1 MNKKTLRKRNK
12 VMNTKNK
19 HSKKHKRIK
28 RKGRRFSRKQYGGL
42 LLNLGK
48 WDASLS
54 NPEKITNFKQLTTGV
69 IIFKLDTKTKQ
80 PDTKNPYIILEDTMV
95 YTAPKQKKQIS
106 LIIQRVKPITST
118 SNVSNLT
125 GLPSTFGTTGK
136 PVIISDDE
144 FNNWYYAKNSL
155 PIDPTKKPEFSEL
168 NSDPE
173 RTPLKLNENLRSP
186 FPIVY
191 NKNDQQEYIPYSV
204 SDHLSLIAGSV
215 QTASNALSTY
225 MSDALTTNNRLNKDK
240 NDMHT
245 ELINLATDYL
255 SRESGKVERTIDAI
269 RRAIKAGA
277 RRGGAI
283 LKPTEYPRAI
293 AAADRAVSAMYPA
306 SVTANIRAL
315 DGTAR
320 SARAAV
326 GPRAAAAEQAVNEAI
341 ANAVK
346 GVIDNEIRNIA
357 NNNLNA
363 SSAIGGAVKSIQ
375 NIISPGGRQ
384 YAALRTA
391 AETSL
396 ASNQGGIERAAKA
409 AQKEAQNNQY
419 QVLTDSIGE
428 IPSVETAAKNAAVN
442 KARDIMAVKKEN
454 EEINQAMKDE
464 INDRDPFKTQ
474 SKTAAVN
481 AMVAVVNQPA
491 STAKI
496 TSSLSQNS
504 EVQQRAVES
513 MGQQLSTWITANP
526 QLNISP
532 DLIREIITAIAD
544 SETTDE
550 AVKKALAAYDA
561 NKTVSNR
568 MASIK
573 QPLTAEL
580 NRLAA
585 LPPPPSPGGPLDA
598 TTIINE
604 MTNVANEGAT
614 YQKAVDNVKK
624 YLQNK
629 KIDTDLITEIIA
641 AGTNA
646 GDAVI
651 DTQRT
656 TEINAIIT
664 AGEAAANFNAAI
676 TAMEASATNLSRA
689 TIDKIINPAKEA
701 GQAIVKNKVDEIIS
715 KIYTESVKANTVP
728 NVARDAEAVVT
739 NDIVTPLAAAGVAT
753 VDVTAA
759 ATAISNAAL
768 GVGGA
773 APTQQ
778 QIDDAAADIGK
789 KIVDS
794 ASEGKSIQEVST
806 NAERAATAAGVDLPA
821 AQAIG
826 AAATAAPPA
835 PSPDEIDDEIDDI
848 IKKIIDG
855 ASSGKTVGE
864 VVTKAESVARD
875 LGMNQDVAL
884 AIKNYADNIGN
895 SNPTQNDINNE
906 GYIIIKIIVN
916 ATAKGKT
923 IQEAAAN
930 AEAAAK
936 KEGFKGRVLTEIIPN
951 IVLRAGNASPSTP
964 SQSTNNSSKEFI
976 MVNLLS
982 DAPTIVPLT
991 NTTDT
996 FQLNQVYYRNET
1008 LDTRIACLA
1017 ISSEYMYL
1025 YQTSKLSVKVPI
1037 NNIQKNISDL
1047 NRLIINDKID
1057 RINQQA
1063 PILSTIL
1070 PTGSGDGYEQIKNDP
1085 KFLQVKLNY
1094 LNELI
1099 YFFATLNYNIPVQTL
1114 LQKSYEIPPNIIS
1127 NINQIASDKFAQL
1140 NAKAIT
1146 EADAVLVNQSS
1157 AQSTV
1162 STPGDQLPPSSNL
1175 ASGEQGPSSDQVPPS
1190 TNVASG
1196 VQGPPSPT
1204 LGPTPGTG
1212 PVTVVKVKVPANLK
1226 SGDQYVF
1233 TYQGHKY
1240 QIIIPPNV
1248 SAGQF
1253 FKVHIKVPE
1262 IQPAAP
1268 LSPITPAPSESSIPS
1283 EAVPPITSPS
1293 PSSSPMYLKV
1303 QVPPNKKSG
1312 DKLRFN
1318 YLGNTYEVVIPQGVQ
1333 TGQYFKLKLE
1343 TPKQESAPA
1352 SSSEATAVSTP
1363 ESAQSQ
1369 VPEEQREEQ
1378 VPEEPIQEVSDQVV
1392 EPNQTEETGQV
1403 KPSFEVSNPELNKI
1417 IGQVGD
1423 KYDQIIPK
1431 LTASFITILETML
1444 KTEQDPVKQDNIKTA
1459 IASLK
1464 QNNENF
1470 EKLSEQLNNVFKDV
1484 RGGPSIETNVS
1495 KLLTLFNNAQAQDKT
1510 AKTVAELDAIASVLA
1525 ALAAGA
1531 LLIGGTTNKT
1541 RGRKHRGLSHTR
1553 RNKY

>member
-28 RKGRRFSRKQYGGL
+28 RKGKRFSRKQYGGL

-95 YTAPKQKKQIS
+95 YTAHKQKKQIS

-118 SNVSNLT
+118 SNIYNLT

-245 ELINLATDYL
+245 ELINLATNYL

-293 AAADRAVSAMYPA
+293 AEANRAVSAMYTVDV
-306 SVTANIRAL
+306 SDNIRAL
-315 DGTAR
+315 VGT
-320 SARAAV
+320 ARAAV
-326 GPRAAAAEQAVNEAI
+326 GPRAAAAEQAKDEAI

-346 GVIDNEIRNIA
+346 GVIDHQIRIIA

-363 SSAIGGAVKSIQ
+363 NSAIGGAVKSIQ
-375 NIISPGGRQ
+375 NIISPGGIQ

-391 AETSL
+391 AEASL
-396 ASNQGGIERAAKA
+396 SSNQGGIERAAKA

-428 IPSVETAAKNAAVN
+428 IPSVEAAAKNAAVN

-481 AMVAVVNQPA
+481 AMVAVANQPA

-504 EVQQRAVES
+504 EVQQRAVEI

-532 DLIREIITAIAD
+532 DLIREIITAIAE

-573 QPLTAEL
+573 QPLTADL

-585 LPPPPSPGGPLDA
+585 LPPPPAPGGPLDA
-598 TTIINE
+598 TTIIND

-629 KIDTDLITEIIA
+629 KIDADLITEIIA

-651 DTQRT
+651 NTQRT

-676 TAMEASATNLSRA
+676 TTMEASATNLSRA

-739 NDIVTPLAAAGVAT
+739 NDIVTPLATAGVAT
-753 VDVTAA
+753 AAATAA
-759 ATAISNAAL
+759 ATAISDAAL

-789 KIVDS
+789 KIVDA
-794 ASEGKSIQEVST
+794 ASEGKSIQEVT
-806 NAERAATAAGVDLPA
+806 RNAERAATAAGVALPA

-826 AAATAAPPA
+826 AAATAARPA

-906 GYIIIKIIVN
+906 GYIIIKIIVK
-916 ATAKGKT
+916 ATSKGKT

-982 DAPTIVPLT
+982 DAPTLVPLT

-1070 PTGSGDGYEQIKNDP
+1070 PTGSGDGYETIKNDP

-1140 NAKAIT
+1140 DAKAIT
-1146 EADAVLVNQSS
+1146 EADAILVNPSS
-1157 AQSTV
+1157 AQPTV

-1175 ASGEQGPSSDQVPPS
+1175 ASSEQGPSSDQVPPS
-1190 TNVASG
+1190 TNLASG
-1196 VQGPPSPT
+1196 VQGPPSSIRESTPGPT
-1204 LGPTPGTG
+1204 SSPTPGTG

-1240 QIIIPPNV
+1240 QINIPPNV

-1268 LSPITPAPSESSIPS
+1268 ISPITPAPSESSIQS

-1293 PSSSPMYLKV
+1293 PSPINLKV

-1318 YLGNTYEVVIPQGVQ
+1318 YIDNTYEVVIPQGVQ

-1352 SSSEATAVSTP
+1352 SSSEATSVSTP

-1369 VPEEQREEQ
+1369 VPEE
-1378 VPEEPIQEVSDQVV
+1378 PIQEVEDQVV
-1392 EPNQTEETGQV
+1392 EPIQTEETGQV

-1495 KLLTLFNNAQAQDKT
+1495 KLLTLFNKAQSQDKT

-1531 LLIGGTTNKT
+1531 LLVGGTTNKT
-1541 RGRKHRGLSHTR
+1541 RGRKHRGQSHTR